1 MIVNKQSFIGGTFFA
16 RMLLEI
22 INDCLKNEDTMNT
35 PKNIPKTAPAKSKA
49 TTKAKAG
56 AKTNKEEGTV
66 AKSKRISKTK
76 VNAIPKLT
84 PIAQALQNHL
94 IFSSFKT
101 SDAATPKD
109 WYDAASYTVRDHV
122 VERWVKTA
130 ESYYRDGPKRVYYL
144 SLEFLIGRMLSNAAL
159 NLGIKDELKDGLA
172 ALGRDLENTVEME
185 TDAALGNGGLGR
197 LAACFLDSMATM
209 AIPATGYGIRYE
221 YGMFK
226 QTIEN
231 GQQVE
236 NPDNWLRYGNIWEF
250 QRPEATYNIKFYGH
264 LVKYFSE
271 EGTEE
276 QRWVDS
282 EHVVAVAY
290 DVPVP
295 GYGGDTVNSL
305 RLWSAKA
312 ARDFDLQHFNDGN
325 YEKAVEQRNET
336 ESISKVLYP
345 NDTSVLG
352 KELRLKQQYFFV
364 SASIQDILR
373 RFLSTHE
380 IKSNADWNILPDKIA
395 IQLNDTH
402 PSIGVAEM
410 MHQLVDC
417 HHLPWAQAWAL
428 VNKIFAYTNHTL
440 MPEALETW
448 SVGLFGSLLPRHL
461 EIIYRINDEVLH
473 MVNHKF
479 PGETDLLTRVS
490 IIDESHGRRVRMA
503 HLAVVGSHTVNGVAA
518 LHSELLKQHLFAD
531 FDRIYPGKLTN
542 VTNGIT
548 PRRWLNQANPG
559 LTSLIESIIGTGFKK
574 DLTQIKKIT
583 PLADDAD
590 FRKAFAAVKHANKVR
605 LADQIEQKTGIKLN
619 PNSLFDVQIKRI
631 HEYKRQL
638 LNVLHVITLYNRI
651 RRGEEGITPRTVI
664 FGGKAAP
671 GYWMAKQIIRLINDV
686 ALIVNN
692 DIHVGDQ
699 LKVVFYPNYEVSA
712 AEILFPGSDLSEQI
726 STAGTE
732 ASGTGNMK
740 MALNGALTIGTLD
753 GANVEIMEEVG
764 IENIFIFGLTTPQV
778 ADIKANGYNPR
789 DYYNN
794 NHALKEVLDMIGS
807 GFFSVDEPHRYQAIV
822 DNLLNNGDQ
831 YLLLADYASYIET
844 QEKVAK
850 LYQNQDEWTRMA
862 ILNVANMA
870 KFSSDRAISDYAN
883 NIWHVGASK
892 S

>member
-1 MIVNKQSFIGGTFFA
+1 MKTS
-16 RMLLEI
+16 
-22 INDCLKNEDTMNT
+22 NETAAK
-35 PKNIPKTAPAKSKA
+35 PKKTVKFKA
-49 TTKAKAG
+49 S
-56 AKTNKEEGTV
+56 V
-66 AKSKRISKTK
+66 
-76 VNAIPKLT
+76 IPKLE
-84 PIAQALQNHL
+84 PIHQTLQHHL
-94 IFSSFKT
+94 VFSSFKT
-101 SDAATPKD
+101 SSAATPKD

-122 VERWVKTA
+122 VARWIKTA
-130 ESYYRDGPKRVYYL
+130 ESYYRDDPKRVYYL

-159 NLGIKDELKDGLA
+159 NLGINDQLKEGLA
-172 ALGRDLENTVEME
+172 SLGHDLENIVELE

-209 AIPATGYGIRYE
+209 DIPAAGYGIRYE
-221 YGMFK
+221 YGMFR
-226 QTIEN
+226 QSIEN

-236 NPDNWLRYGNIWEF
+236 NPDNWLRYGNVWEF
-250 QRPEATYNIKFYGH
+250 QRPEATYSIKFYGH
-264 LVKYFSE
+264 VLKFPTDDGE
-271 EGTEE
+271 A
-276 QRWVDS
+276 QRWVDA
-282 EHVVAVAY
+282 EHVVATAY

-295 GYGGDTVNSL
+295 GYGTDTVNNL

-312 ARDFDLQHFNDGN
+312 AREFDLRHFNDGN
-325 YEKAVEQRNET
+325 YEKAVQERNDT
-336 ESISKVLYP
+336 ENISKVLYP

-373 RFLSTHE
+373 RFLSAHE
-380 IKSNADWNILPDKIA
+380 MKTQDDWKLLPEKIA

-410 MHQLVDC
+410 MYQLVDV
-417 HHLPWAQAWAL
+417 HELPWAFSWEL
-428 VNKIFAYTNHTL
+428 VGKIFAYTNHTL

-448 SVGLFGSLLPRHL
+448 TVDLFGCLLPRHL
-461 EIIYRINDEVLH
+461 EIIYKINFEFLH
-473 MVNHKF
+473 MVNHHF
-479 PGETDLLTRVS
+479 PGDADLLKRVS
-490 IIDESHGRRVRMA
+490 IIDESNGRRVRMA

-559 LTSLIESIIGTGFKK
+559 LTALIETAIGADFKK

-590 FRKAFAAVKHANKVR
+590 FRKAFAAVKHANKIR
-605 LADQIEQKTGIKLN
+605 LATKIEQKTGIKLN
-619 PNSLFDVQIKRI
+619 ADSLFDVQIKRI

-638 LNVLHVITLYNRI
+638 LNVLHIITLYNRI
-651 RRGEEGITPRTVI
+651 RSGEKGITPRTVI

-686 ALIVNN
+686 AAIVNE
-692 DIHVGDQ
+692 DVAIGDQ
-699 LKVVFYPNYEVSA
+699 LKVVYYPNYEVSA

-753 GANVEIMEEVG
+753 GANVEIKEEVG
-764 IENIFIFGLTTPQV
+764 DENIFIFGLTTPQV
-778 ADIKANGYNPR
+778 AEIKASGYTPR
-789 DYYNN
+789 DYYHSNPE
-794 NHALKEVLDMIGS
+794 LKQVLDMIADGY
-807 GFFSVDEPHRYQAIV
+807 FSVDEPNRYQAIV
-822 DNLLNNGDQ
+822 DNLLNNDQ
-831 YLLLADYASYIET
+831 YLLLADYASYIEA
-844 QEKVAK
+844 QDRVGK
-850 LYQNQDEWTRMA
+850 LYQHQDEWTRMA

-883 NIWHVGASK
+883 NIWHVTSNAK
-892 S
+892 AKTKK

>member
-1 MIVNKQSFIGGTFFA
+1 M
-16 RMLLEI
+16 
-22 INDCLKNEDTMNT
+22 TMKIPVKTPVKTPSKTSVKTSTETTTKKTIKKAEKAQVDGALAEKPKKKTKANVAAT
-35 PKNIPKTAPAKSKA
+35 PKLS
-49 TTKAKAG
+49 
-56 AKTNKEEGTV
+56 
-66 AKSKRISKTK
+66 
-76 VNAIPKLT
+76 
-84 PIAQALQNHL
+84 PIDQALQNHL
-94 IFSSFKT
+94 VFSSFKT
-101 SDAATPKD
+101 SEAATPRD

-122 VERWVKTA
+122 VERWIKTA
-130 ESYYRDGPKRVYYL
+130 DAYYRDDPKRVYYL

-159 NLGIKDELKDGLA
+159 NLGIKDELKEGLA
-172 ALGRDLENTVEME
+172 SLGRDLENTVEME

-209 AIPATGYGIRYE
+209 DIPAAGYGIRYE

-250 QRPEATYNIKFYGH
+250 QRPESTYNIKFHGH
-264 LVKYFSE
+264 VVKYPTDDGEF
-271 EGTEE
+271 
-276 QRWVDS
+276 QHWVDA
-282 EHVVAVAY
+282 EHVVAMAY

-295 GYGGDTVNSL
+295 GYGTETVNTL

-312 ARDFDLQHFNDGN
+312 AREFDLRHFNDGN
-325 YEKAVEQRNET
+325 YERAVEERNET
-336 ESISKVLYP
+336 ENISKVLYP
-345 NDTSVLG
+345 NDASVLG

-373 RFLSTHE
+373 RFLSAHPIT
-380 IKSNADWNILPDKIA
+380 KLSDWDVLPDKIA

-410 MHQLVDC
+410 MYQLVD
-417 HHLPWAQAWAL
+417 HHQLPWAQAWAL
-428 VNKIFAYTNHTL
+428 VGKIFAYTNHTL

-448 SVGLFGSLLPRHL
+448 SVALFENLLPRHL
-461 EIIYRINDEVLH
+461 EIIYQINKEFLN
-473 MVNHKF
+473 MVHHQF
-479 PGETDLLTRVS
+479 PADTDLLTRVS
-490 IIDESHGRRVRMA
+490 IIDETHGRRVRMA

-518 LHSELLKQHLFAD
+518 LHSELLKQTLFAD
-531 FDRIYPGKLTN
+531 FNRIYPGKLTN

-548 PRRWLNQANPG
+548 PRRWLNQANPA
-559 LTSLIESIIGTGFKK
+559 LTSLLEKAIGAGFKK
-574 DLTQIKKIT
+574 DLTEIKKIT

-590 FRKAFAAVKHANKVR
+590 FRKAFAAVKLVNKTR
-605 LADQIEQKTGIKLN
+605 LAAKIERLTGIKLN
-619 PNSLFDVQIKRI
+619 TNSLFDVQIKRI

-651 RRGEEGITPRTVI
+651 RSGEQGITPRTVI

-686 ALIVNN
+686 AEIVNN
-692 DIHVGDQ
+692 DPAVGDQ
-699 LKVVFYPNYEVSA
+699 LKVVYYPNYEVSA

-753 GANVEIMEEVG
+753 GANVEIKEEVG
-764 IENIFIFGLTTPQV
+764 DENIFIFGLTTPQV
-778 ADIKANGYNPR
+778 AETKANGYNPR

-794 NHALKEVLDMIGS
+794 NHALKEVLDMIAS
-807 GFFSVDEPHRYQAIV
+807 GFFSVDEPNRYQAIV

-831 YLLLADYASYIET
+831 YLLLADYASYIEA
-844 QEKVAK
+844 QERVASVYK
-850 LYQNQDEWTRMA
+850 NQDEWTHLA

-870 KFSSDRAISDYAN
+870 KFSSDRAIGEYAK
-883 NIWHVGASK
+883 NIWHVSPSK
-892 S
+892 SAKAVK

>member
-1 MIVNKQSFIGGTFFA
+1 MK
-16 RMLLEI
+16 
-22 INDCLKNEDTMNT
+22 T
-35 PKNIPKTAPAKSKA
+35 PVE
-49 TTKAKAG
+49 TKAKPKKTVK
-56 AKTNKEEGTV
+56 AKPT
-66 AKSKRISKTK
+66 
-76 VNAIPKLT
+76 AIPKLG
-84 PIAQALQNHL
+84 PIQQALKNHL

-101 SDAATPKD
+101 SEAATPRD
-109 WYDAASYTVRDHV
+109 WYDAASYSVRDHV
-122 VERWVKTA
+122 VERWVRTA
-130 ESYYRDGPKRVYYL
+130 ESYYRDDPKRVYYL

-159 NLGIKDELKDGLA
+159 NLGINEELKEGMS
-172 ALGRDLENTVEME
+172 ALGRDLENAIELE

-209 AIPATGYGIRYE
+209 DIPAAGYGIRYE
-221 YGMFK
+221 YGMFR
-226 QTIEN
+226 QSIEN

-250 QRPEATYNIKFYGH
+250 QRPEATYNIKFHGH
-264 LVKYFSE
+264 VVKYPNDHGE
-271 EGTEE
+271 EV
-276 QRWVDS
+276 QHWVDA
-282 EHVVAVAY
+282 EHVIAMAY

-295 GYGGDTVNSL
+295 GYGTDTVNNL

-312 ARDFDLQHFNDGN
+312 AREFDLRHFNDGN
-325 YEKAVEQRNET
+325 YEKAVEERNAT
-336 ESISKVLYP
+336 ENISKVLYP

-380 IKSNADWNILPDKIA
+380 MKTQSDWKILPEKIA

-410 MHQLVDC
+410 MYQLVDV
-417 HHLPWAQAWAL
+417 HQLPWAFAWEL
-428 VNKIFAYTNHTL
+428 VVKIFAYTNHTL

-448 SVGLFGSLLPRHL
+448 TVDLFGRLLPRHL
-461 EIIYRINDEVLH
+461 EIIYQINHEFLH
-473 MVNHKF
+473 MVNHHF
-479 PGETDLLTRVS
+479 PGDAELLRRVS
-490 IIDESHGRRVRMA
+490 IIDEDHGRRVRMA

-518 LHSELLKQHLFAD
+518 LHSELLKSTLFAD
-531 FDRIYPGKLTN
+531 FDRIFPGKMTN

-559 LTSLIESIIGTGFKK
+559 LTALIEKAIGPGFKK

-590 FRKAFAAVKHANKVR
+590 FRKAFAQVKLANKQR
-605 LADQIEQKTGIKLN
+605 LAAKIEAKTGVKLN
-619 PNSLFDVQIKRI
+619 VNSLFDVQIKRI

-651 RRGEEGITPRTVI
+651 RRGDKDITPRTVI

-671 GYWMAKQIIRLINDV
+671 GYWMAKHIIRLINDV
-686 ALIVNN
+686 ATIVNE
-692 DIHVGDQ
+692 DVAVGDQ

-753 GANVEIMEEVG
+753 GANVEIKEEVG
-764 IENIFIFGLTTPQV
+764 DENIFIFGLTTPQV
-778 ADIKANGYNPR
+778 AEVKANGYKPR
-789 DYYNN
+789 DYYNSN
-794 NHALKEVLDMIGS
+794 SELKQVLDMIAEGY
-807 GFFSVDEPHRYQAIV
+807 FSIDEPARYQVIV
-822 DNLLNNGDQ
+822 DNLLNNDQ
-831 YLLLADYASYIET
+831 YLLLADYASYIEA
-844 QEKVAK
+844 QERVGK
-850 LYQNQDEWTRMA
+850 LYQHQDDWTRMS

-870 KFSSDRAISDYAN
+870 KFSSDRAIGDYAK
-883 NIWHVGASK
+883 NIWHVSPNIKPKQKQSK
-892 S
+892 AV